1 MHLQADVWTSV
12 GVLLGLVGMKVF
24 GFLWLDPVIAIIV
37 ALIIFRAGYK
47 MVVDSARELT
57 DSSLSQEDEAIIGE
71 IILSHKGLKGY
82 HHCALENLVLIDF

>member
-1 MHLQADVWTSV
+1 
-12 GVLLGLVGMKVF
+12 
-24 GFLWLDPVIAIIV
+24 
-37 ALIIFRAGYK
+37 

-82 HHCALENLVLIDF
+82 HHYALENLVLIDF

>member
-1 MHLQADVWTSV
+1 M
-12 GVLLGLVGMKVF
+12 
-24 GFLWLDPVIAIIV
+24 
-37 ALIIFRAGYK
+37 IIFRAGYK

-82 HHCALENLVLIDF
+82 HHLRTRKSGSDRLDVCYFIKL